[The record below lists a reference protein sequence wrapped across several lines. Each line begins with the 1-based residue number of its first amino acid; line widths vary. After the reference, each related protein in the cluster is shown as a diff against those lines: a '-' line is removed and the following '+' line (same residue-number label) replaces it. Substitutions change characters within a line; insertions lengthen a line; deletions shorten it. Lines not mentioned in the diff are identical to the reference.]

1 MFLVLATIYM
11 KGHENRHINAT
22 FTTNIMNYTC
32 VYAYFSTFVPG
43 NYLNRTDFN
52 TMHYFSRLENTIKS
66 NWNGIAVANYRGES
80 FTYGELATQIARF
93 HVFFEAVGLKKGDKV
108 ALCAKNSARWGITF
122 FAANT
127 YEAVLVPIL
136 ADFHPESVNS
146 LVDHSESKVLLTD
159 TDIWTKLDITKMP
172 QIQAVFSSSDFSL
185 LYAADEKIQKACDEL
200 DAMFAAKY
208 PNGFSA
214 EYVSY
219 PTDNDKELAIIN
231 YTSGTTSAPKGVM
244 LRYECVSENVSFGQ
258 KRLPC
263 GLGDTLVSMLP
274 MAHMYGMMFELIYP
288 VCNGAAIYYLGKTPT
303 PALLLGALKEIKPY
317 LVITVPLVMEKIF
330 KSKVAPIVNKPVM
343 KVVCAI
349 PGLNQVIFKKVR
361 NTLLEAFGGR
371 IREIVMGGAALN
383 PDVEKWFRR
392 FKLPF
397 TVGYGMTEAAPL
409 LAYEDWWEFAPKSCG
424 KAVDSVEVRI
434 DSEDPYTKV
443 GEIQAKGISLM
454 SGYYKNEE
462 ATAAAFTE
470 DGWMRTG
477 DLGLLDKKGNIYIKG
492 RSKNMILSANGQNIY
507 PEEIEA
513 VVNNQPYVIE
523 SVVVDRGAKLVA
535 LIYADADAMK
545 AAGVDEQTFKAQ
557 VIAEVNVSMPAYS
570 KIGLVEIMAEPFE
583 KTPKMS
589 IKRFM
594 YK

>member
-1 MFLVLATIYM
+1 
-11 KGHENRHINAT
+11 
-22 FTTNIMNYTC
+22 
-32 VYAYFSTFVPG
+32 
-43 NYLNRTDFN
+43 
-52 TMHYFSRLENTIKS
+52 MHYFSKLENTIKS

-263 GLGDTLVSMLP
+263 GPGDTLVSMLP

-523 SVVVDRGAKLVA
+523 SVVVDRGARLVA

>member
-1 MFLVLATIYM
+1 
-11 KGHENRHINAT
+11 
-22 FTTNIMNYTC
+22 
-32 VYAYFSTFVPG
+32 
-43 NYLNRTDFN
+43 
-52 TMHYFSRLENTIKS
+52 MHYLARLEQAIKN
-66 NWNGIAVANYRGES
+66 NWERPAVANFRGES
-80 FTYGELATQIARF
+80 FTFGQMAERIERLHI
-93 HVFFEAVGLKKGDKV
+93 FFRNIGLKKGDKV

-136 ADFHPESVNS
+136 ADFHPDSVNS
-146 LVDHSESKVLLTD
+146 LVDHSESVVLLTD
-159 TDIWTKLDITKMP
+159 TDIWNKLDITKMP
-172 QIQAVFSSSDFSL
+172 TVKVVISSSDFSL
-185 LYAADEKIQKACDEL
+185 LYAADESIQKAHDSV
-200 DAMFAAKY
+200 DNDFAAAY
-208 PNGFSA
+208 PEGFKP
-214 EYVSY
+214 EHVCY
-219 PTDNDKELAIIN
+219 PTDNEKDLAIIN

-244 LRYECVSENVSFGQ
+244 LRYECLSENVTFGQ
-258 KRLPC
+258 KRLTSYPE
-263 GLGDTLVSMLP
+263 DKIVSMLP

-288 VCNGAAIYYLGKTPT
+288 LCGGSSIYYLGKTPT
-303 PALLLGALKEIKPY
+303 PALLLGAMAEVKPY

-330 KSKVAPIVNKPVM
+330 KSKVAPVVNKPLM
-343 KVVCAI
+343 KVLCAI
-349 PGLNQVIFKKVR
+349 PGLNQIIFKKIR
-361 NTLLEAFGGR
+361 KTLLNAFGGN

-409 LAYEDWWEFAPKSCG
+409 LAYEDWWEFASKSCG

-434 DSEDPYTKV
+434 DSEDPYNKV
-443 GEIQAKGISLM
+443 GEIQAKGNSIM

-513 VVNNQPYVIE
+513 VVNNQPYVVE
-523 SVVVDRGAKLVA
+523 SVVIARGAKIVA
-535 LIYADADAMK
+535 LVYMDSEKMK
-545 AAGVDEQTFKAQ
+545 AENVNLDEYKTTMM
-557 VIAEVNVSMPAYS
+557 AEINTAMPAYS
-570 KIGLVEIMAEPFE
+570 KVNLIEVMEQPFE

>member
-1 MFLVLATIYM
+1 M
-11 KGHENRHINAT
+11 K
-22 FTTNIMNYTC
+22 
-32 VYAYFSTFVPG
+32 
-43 NYLNRTDFN
+43 
-52 TMHYFSRLENTIKS
+52 HYFSRLEEQIKA
-66 NWNGIAVANYRGES
+66 NWERPALANFRGES
-80 FTYGELATQIARF
+80 FTFGELATQIAKF
-93 HVFFEAVGLKKGDKV
+93 HVFFDAVGIKKGDKV

-136 ADFHPESVNS
+136 ADFHPDSVNS
-146 LVDHSESKVLLTD
+146 LVDHSESVLLLTD
-159 TDIWTKLDITKMP
+159 TDIWSKLDIEKMP
-172 QIQAVFSSSDFSL
+172 KLKAVISSSDFSL
-185 LYAADEKIQKACDEL
+185 LYAADEKVQTVNDDI
-200 DAMFAAKY
+200 DALFAAKY
-208 PNGFSA
+208 PMGFSA
-214 EYVSY
+214 SDVSY
-219 PTDNDKELAIIN
+219 PKENDKELAIIN

-244 LRYECVSENVSFGQ
+244 LRYECISANVEFGQ
-258 KRLPC
+258 KRLPSYP
-263 GLGDTLVSMLP
+263 GDTIVSMLP

-288 VCNGAAIYYLGKTPT
+288 VCGGSSVYYLGKTPT
-303 PALLLGALKEIKPY
+303 PALLLGAMAEVKPY

-330 KSKVAPIVNKPVM
+330 KSKVAPVINKPVM
-343 KVVCAI
+343 KVLTAI
-349 PGLNQVIFKKVR
+349 PGVNQLIFKKIR
-361 NTLLEAFGGR
+361 TTLLNAFGGKV
-371 IREIVMGGAALN
+371 REIVMGGAALN
-383 PDVEKWFRR
+383 PDVEKWFMK

-424 KAVDSVEVRI
+424 KCVDSVEIRI
-434 DSEDPYTKV
+434 DSEDPYNKV

-477 DLGLLDKKGNIYIKG
+477 DLGLIDKKGNIFIKG

-513 VVNNQPYVIE
+513 VVNNQPYVVE
-523 SVVVDRGAKLVA
+523 SVVIDRGASLVA
-535 LIYADADAMK
+535 LVYVDSEKLAQD
-545 AAGVDEQTFKAQ
+545 GVSIDEHVKNVQN
-557 VIAEVNVSMPAYS
+557 EVNKSMPAYS
-570 KIGLVEIMAEPFE
+570 KISKVEVMDQPFE

>member
-1 MFLVLATIYM
+1 
-11 KGHENRHINAT
+11 
-22 FTTNIMNYTC
+22 
-32 VYAYFSTFVPG
+32 
-43 NYLNRTDFN
+43 
-52 TMHYFSRLENTIKS
+52 MHYFTRLENAIKNNWERPSLS
-66 NWNGIAVANYRGES
+66 NFRGES
-80 FTYGELATQIARF
+80 FTYGDFATQVARF
-93 HVFFEAVGLKKGDKV
+93 HVFFDAIGLKKGDKV

-127 YEAVLVPIL
+127 YEAVVVPIL
-136 ADFHPESVNS
+136 ADFHPDSVNS
-146 LVDHSESKVLLTD
+146 LVDHSESLLLLTD
-159 TDIWTKLDITKMP
+159 TDIWNKLDVAQMP
-172 QIQAVFSSSDFSL
+172 KLKAVISSSDFSL
-185 LYAADEKIQKACDEL
+185 LYAADEDVKAAAAKVDEL
-200 DAMFAAKY
+200 FAAKY
-208 PNGFSA
+208 PSGFSA
-214 EYVSY
+214 SDVSY

-244 LRYECVSENVSFGQ
+244 LRYECISANVAFGQ
-258 KRLPC
+258 KRLPSYPE
-263 GLGDTLVSMLP
+263 DTIVSMLP

-288 VCNGAAIYYLGKTPT
+288 LCGGSSIYYLGKTPT
-303 PALLLGALKEIKPY
+303 PALLLGAMAEIKPY

-330 KSKVAPIVNKPVM
+330 KSKVAPVVNKPVM
-343 KVVCAI
+343 KVLTKI
-349 PGLNQVIFKKVR
+349 PGLNQIIFRKIR
-361 NTLLEAFGGR
+361 TTLLNAFGGKV
-371 IREIVMGGAALN
+371 REIVMGGAALN

-424 KAVDSVEVRI
+424 KCVDSVEVRI
-434 DSEDPYTKV
+434 DSDDPYKKV
-443 GEIQAKGISLM
+443 GEIQARGYSIM

-477 DLGLLDKKGNIYIKG
+477 DLGLLDKKGNIFIKG

-523 SVVVDRGAKLVA
+523 SVVVARGARLVA
-535 LIYADADAMK
+535 LVYVDSEKMK
-545 AAGVDEQTFKAQ
+545 AEAVD
-557 VIAEVNVSMPAYS
+557 AEVYKTTLRNEVNASMPEYS
-570 KIGLVEIMAEPFE
+570 KVNVVEYVSEPFE

-594 YK
+594 YS

>member
-1 MFLVLATIYM
+1 M
-11 KGHENRHINAT
+11 KH
-22 FTTNIMNYTC
+22 
-32 VYAYFSTFVPG
+32 
-43 NYLNRTDFN
+43 YLK
-52 TMHYFSRLENTIKS
+52 RLEEAIRN
-66 NWNGIAVANYRGES
+66 NWERPALGNYRGEL
-80 FTYGELATQIARF
+80 FTFGELATNIAKF
-93 HVFFEAVGLKKGDKV
+93 HVFFKAIGLEKGDKV

-136 ADFHPESVNS
+136 ADFHPDSVNS

-159 TDIWTKLDITKMP
+159 TDIWNKLDIKKMP
-172 QIQAVFSSSDFSL
+172 SVKVVISSSDFSL
-185 LYAADEKIQKACDEL
+185 LYAADEALQKASDNL
-200 DAMFAAKY
+200 QTLFDAAY
-208 PNGFSA
+208 PDGFTASD
-214 EYVSY
+214 VTY
-219 PTDNDKELAIIN
+219 PTDNDKDLAIIN

-244 LRYECVSENVSFGQ
+244 LRYECLSANVEFGQ

-263 GLGDTLVSMLP
+263 YPGDQIVSMLP

-288 VCNGAAIYYLGKTPT
+288 LCGGATIYYLGKTPT
-303 PALLLGALKEIKPY
+303 PALLLGAMAQVKPY
-317 LVITVPLVMEKIF
+317 LIITVPLVMEKIF
-330 KSKVAPIVNKPVM
+330 KSKVAPVVNKPAM
-343 KVVCAI
+343 KVLCAI
-349 PGLNQVIFKKVR
+349 PGVNQLIFKKIR
-361 NTLLEAFGGR
+361 NTLLNAFGGKV
-371 IREIVMGGAALN
+371 REIVMGGAALN
-383 PDVEKWFRR
+383 PDVEKWFKK

-434 DSEDPYTKV
+434 DSEDPYRKV
-443 GEIQAKGISLM
+443 GEIQAKGHSIM

-477 DLGLLDKKGNIYIKG
+477 DLGLLDKKGNIFIKG

-523 SVVVDRGAKLVA
+523 SVVVSRGPRLVA
-535 LIYADADAMK
+535 LVHMDADKIKEEA
-545 AAGVDEQTFKAQ
+545 VNLDEYKN
-557 VIAEVNVSMPAYS
+557 ILMSEVNKSMPLYS
-570 KIGLVEIMAEPFE
+570 KVGLVEVMDKPFE

>member
-1 MFLVLATIYM
+1 
-11 KGHENRHINAT
+11 
-22 FTTNIMNYTC
+22 
-32 VYAYFSTFVPG
+32 
-43 NYLNRTDFN
+43 
-52 TMHYFSRLENTIKS
+52 MHYLKRLETAIKQ
-66 NWNGIAVANYRGES
+66 NWDRTALANYRGES
-80 FTYGELATQIARF
+80 FTFGEMATRIERL
-93 HVFFEAVGLKKGDKV
+93 HIFFELIGLKKGDKV

-136 ADFHPESVNS
+136 ADFHPDSVNS
-146 LVDHSESKVLLTD
+146 LVDHSESIILLTD
-159 TDIWTKLDITKMP
+159 SDIWSKLDITKMP
-172 QIQAVFSSSDFSL
+172 TIKAVISSSDFSL
-185 LYAADEKIQKACDEL
+185 LYAADETIQKAHDDVESV
-200 DAMFAAKY
+200 FNTKY
-208 PNGFSA
+208 PEGLKA
-214 EYVSY
+214 EDIVY
-219 PTDNDKELAIIN
+219 PDGNDTELAIIN

-244 LRYECVSENVSFGQ
+244 LRYECLSENVAFGQ

-263 GLGDTLVSMLP
+263 YPGDQIVSMLP

-288 VCNGAAIYYLGKTPT
+288 LCGGAAVYYLGKTPT
-303 PALLLGALKEIKPY
+303 PALLLGAMAEVKPY

-330 KSKVAPIVNKPVM
+330 KSKVAPVVNKPAMRVL
-343 KVVCAI
+343 CAL
-349 PGLNQVIFKKVR
+349 PGINQLIFKKIR
-361 NTLLEAFGGR
+361 TTLLNAFGGNV
-371 IREIVMGGAALN
+371 REIVMGGAALN
-383 PDVEKWFRR
+383 PDVEKWFKK

-409 LAYEDWWEFAPKSCG
+409 LAYEDWWEFASKSCG
-424 KAVDSVEVRI
+424 KPVDSVEVRI
-434 DSEDPYTKV
+434 DSENPYSKV
-443 GEIQAKGISLM
+443 GEIQARGNSIM

-477 DLGLLDKKGNIYIKG
+477 DLGLLDKKGNIFIKG

-523 SVVVDRGAKLVA
+523 SVVISRGTRIVA
-535 LIYADADAMK
+535 LVYMDTDLMK
-545 AAGVDEQTFKAQ
+545 KEAVDVELYKSTLM
-557 VIAEVNVSMPAYS
+557 AEVNKDMPSYS
-570 KIGLVEIMAEPFE
+570 KVNLVEVMDQPFE

>member
-1 MFLVLATIYM
+1 MQ
-11 KGHENRHINAT
+11 
-22 FTTNIMNYTC
+22 
-32 VYAYFSTFVPG
+32 AYFSTFAIG
-43 NYLNRTDFN
+43 NNLNRRYFK

-80 FTYGELATQIARF
+80 FTYGDLATQIARF

-214 EYVSY
+214 EHVSY

-263 GLGDTLVSMLP
+263 GPGDTLVSMLP

-288 VCNGAAIYYLGKTPT
+288 VCNGASIYYLGKTPT

-343 KVVCAI
+343 KVICSI
-349 PGLNQVIFKKVR
+349 PGVNQLIFKKVR

-392 FKLPF
+392 FRLPF

-513 VVNNQPYVIE
+513 LVNNQPYVIE

-535 LIYADADAMK
+535 LVYADADAMK
-545 AAGVDEQTFKAQ
+545 AAGVDAEAFKAQ
-557 VIAEVNVSMPAYS
+557 IIAEVNLSMPAYS